1 MESPPT
7 LHHVGIATAD
17 AMTES
22 EQWRRI
28 LGYRIVVPL
37 THDPIQRVK
46 VLFMSTGQ
54 ERDVPVELVEPATE
68 DSPVNGFLRRGGGF
82 YHACYEVDDIEQ
94 ALDRA
99 EANGAIV
106 VQTPVEAVVYN
117 QRRIAWCY
125 TPSRRL
131 IEYLERLKEPGRHG

>member
-1 MESPPT
+1 MDNAPT
-7 LHHVGIATAD
+7 LHHVGIATVD
-17 AMTES
+17 AMRES

-54 ERDVPVELVEPATE
+54 EGDVPVELVEPAAE
-68 DSPVNGFLRRGGGF
+68 DSPVNGFLRSGGGF

-94 ALDRA
+94 ALDHAR
-99 EANGAIV
+99 ANGAIV
-106 VQTPVEAVVYN
+106 VQPPREAVAYD

-131 IEYLERLKEPGRHG
+131 IEYLERPKEPRTHG